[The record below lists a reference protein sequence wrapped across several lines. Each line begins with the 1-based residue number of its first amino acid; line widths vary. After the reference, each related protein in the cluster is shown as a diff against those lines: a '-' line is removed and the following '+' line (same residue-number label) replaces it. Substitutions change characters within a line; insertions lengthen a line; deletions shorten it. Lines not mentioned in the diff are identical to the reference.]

1 LHVLASAIAR
11 VATGSLRGLR
21 SQRIRVEVDI
31 APDLPGF
38 SLTGLPSAGL
48 REARER
54 IGSALRHSGFRWP
67 EGRITVHLA
76 PADLRKDGAAMDLAI
91 AAGLLFAS
99 GQLARPPERL
109 LRRTLLLGELA
120 LDGALRPVRGA
131 LALALEAAELGIDQ
145 MLVPPAQVETIRAC
159 TALPVAAVAHL
170 RELSGAFARAE
181 PGPLRP
187 ASPPPVATT
196 ALQQVLG
203 QARGVRAI
211 ALAAAGR
218 HPLFLIG
225 PPGCGKTML
234 ARALA
239 ELLPDL
245 AHADWLARLR
255 ISSLDT
261 AEVEPQRCWRPP
273 FRAPH
278 HSITPAALIGGGQP
292 PRCGEI
298 THAHLGVLFLDEVG
312 EFGRE
317 RLDLLREPLE
327 AGSIHLARGAES
339 YEYPCRFQLVAAAN
353 PCPCGHFGSRDRACR
368 CAMSELRRYRAR
380 ISGPLRDRI
389 DLWVELEQPQL
400 AAPAASAADCRA
412 LQRQVA
418 AARARLL
425 DLTTDMSALRAT
437 LGDALCEPA
446 IAIGRRLGMSARGIV
461 RSLQLARTVA
471 ALDGEQPVELR
482 HLHEALGYRGAVLAA
497 ESDER

>member
-1 LHVLASAIAR
+1 MHLLAEGMAR
-11 VATGSLRGLR
+11 VATGTLRGLR
-21 SQRIRVEVDI
+21 GQRIRVEVDI

-54 IGSALRHSGFRWP
+54 IGAALRHSGFRWP

-76 PADLRKDGAAMDLAI
+76 PADMRKDGAAMDLAI

-99 GQLARPPERL
+99 RQLSRPPERL

-145 MLVPPAQVETIRAC
+145 MLVPLAQAEAIRAA
-159 TALPVAAVAHL
+159 TPLPIAGLQHL
-170 RELSGAFARAE
+170 SELSVAFARAQSGAQRSE
-181 PGPLRP
+181 
-187 ASPPPVATT
+187 APVAPTST
-196 ALQQVLG
+196 EALEQVLG
-203 QARGVRAI
+203 QARGLRAI
-211 ALAAAGR
+211 TLAAAGR
-218 HPLFLIG
+218 HPLFLLG

-234 ARALA
+234 ARAMV

-245 AHADWLARLR
+245 PTHDWLARLR
-255 ISSLDT
+255 IASAEQLD
-261 AEVEPQRCWRPP
+261 VEPLRCRRPP

-278 HSITPAALIGGGQP
+278 HSISPAALIGGGQP

-298 THAHLGVLFLDEVG
+298 THAHLGVLFLDEAG

-327 AGSIHLARGAES
+327 AGSIHIARGAES
-339 YEYPCRFQLVAAAN
+339 FEYPCRFQLVAASN

-368 CAMSELRRYRAR
+368 CGVAELRRYRAR

-389 DLWVELEQPQL
+389 DLWVELEQPEL
-400 AAPAASAADCRA
+400 TARPLPALRCQE

-418 AARARLL
+418 VARQQLVPLAEL
-425 DLTTDMSALRAT
+425 SALRRE
-437 LGDALCEPA
+437 LGDRLVERAV
-446 IAIGRRLGMSARGIV
+446 AIGQRLGLSARAVV
-461 RSLQLARTVA
+461 RSLQLARTIAAVDGAAVA
-471 ALDGEQPVELR
+471 ELTQ
-482 HLHEALGYRGAVLAA
+482 LHEALSYRGVLAA
-497 ESDER
+497 ESG